1 MKDHLLKKFITVLAC
16 LSISSFALATVWAP
30 EDFTAAPIEK
40 YTSKAKEEIL
50 APLEAKKNFSG
61 LTYVPE
67 TKSYFA
73 IINKG
78 DRLFEFDDS
87 FKLKRTIKI
96 SGFDD
101 PEDLAFVKMT
111 DKGPL
116 LAISEEPG
124 GVFIGI
130 IGAGTELSASS
141 MQRVSLVDEAG
152 RALEFNDNK
161 GLEGITYIPQEEK
174 FIVVKES
181 SPMKVWSFQLPADTG
196 AVSVKVKNVLPAETI
211 SAVSGL
217 ATDLSA
223 VSYHSKLDSIVLLSD
238 ESSKIIYVDNKTKQ
252 VTKVIDLKTKL
263 QHEGLAFSADFETTY
278 VGAEPYYLLRVNKAN
293 TTQAAR

>member
-1 MKDHLLKKFITVLAC
+1 MLFTALTLTF
-16 LSISSFALATVWAP
+16 SSLALAAVWAP
-30 EDFTAAPIEK
+30 EDFAFGPIEQ
-40 YTSKAKEEIL
+40 YTSKAREEIL
-50 APLEAKKNFSG
+50 APLEEKKNFSG

-96 SGFDD
+96 KGFDD

-124 GVFIGI
+124 GIFLGVIGS
-130 IGAGTELSASS
+130 GTELSASS
-141 MQRVSLVDEAG
+141 MQRITLVDEAG
-152 RALEFNDNK
+152 RSLEFHDNK

-181 SPMKVWSFQLPADTG
+181 RPMKMWSFQLPSSTS
-196 AVSVKVKNVLPAETI
+196 AVQVKVKNVLPAETENNI
-211 SAVSGL
+211 NNL

-223 VSYHSKLDSIVLLSD
+223 VAYHAKLDAIVFLSD
-238 ESSKIIYVDNKTKQ
+238 ESSKIIYVDNKSKQ
-252 VTKVIDLKTKL
+252 VTKVINLQTQL
-263 QHEGLAFSADFETTY
+263 QHEGLSFSADFATTY
-278 VGAEPYYLLRVNKAN
+278 VGSEPYYLLRINQAN
-293 TTQAAR
+293 TTLQTH